1 MPVFRLAFAT
11 VCAFLALAAAPA
23 NGAPM
28 TVQIV
33 NNSGVDPTQVWL
45 SLYNGPSADGQL
57 PNNTPVQLSSLTNS
71 SFVIGN
77 MAAGRLYVA
86 YGSQGV
92 DINTTTMTPI
102 RNDKIEFTNPGV
114 ADLTA
119 VDFFGIPMGLQ
130 TLDSGGNVLETLGFR
145 CFTSTLAPALQAL
158 PGGQAST
165 ILTSANTFS
174 KVLSPSLS
182 DAYPLMTAYVQAMSG
197 QTITVN
203 STFDGRPDAGLPAVT
218 TNMTGTFQPDG
229 SITLSGTFTNIA
241 TGAVT
246 PNQTLAVAAGGIAPG
261 IYSNNGS
268 YTKNGAPGQV
278 GDNDAFSTVYRDLV
292 AGFAM
297 GYWGGRY
304 GNQTSAWLRQPPF
317 AAAWT
322 TPPPFTPY
330 YHQYGAMIT
339 EYSSAYGFPF
349 TDLSPTTVQ
358 AGLGSNVATMRV
370 TIEPDTGPNVPGC
383 AGSSTPTPPTPPPTS
398 GGATPDPVTSTPV
411 TPVPSTPAT
420 PISTPA
426 PKRTTKGRAVAIVER
441 RAVRLDR
448 AGRLILPVRCD
459 GDPCRGELEVY
470 TRVRRG
476 KKLVIV
482 PVGATEVAVPE
493 AKTQHLVVK
502 LTKTGRELIRR
513 AGRRGLPTTAVVRLG
528 PRSKASI
535 VSRRAVKVLPYAKP
549 KRSRR

>member
-28 TVQIV
+28 TVEIV
-33 NNSGVDPTQVWL
+33 NNSGVKPDQVWL

-71 SFVIGN
+71 SFTLGDIT
-77 MAAGRLYVA
+77 AGRLYVA

-92 DINTTTMTPI
+92 DINTTTMSPI

-165 ILTSANTFS
+165 ILTAANTFS

-218 TNMTGTFQPDG
+218 TNMTGTFQADG

-268 YTKNGAPGQV
+268 YTKNGAPGAV

-370 TIEPDTGPNVPGC
+370 TIEPDTGPSVPGC
-383 AGSSTPTPPTPPPTS
+383 AGYSTPTTPPPPS
-398 GGATPDPVTSTPV
+398 GGGTPDPVTATPV
-411 TPVPSTPAT
+411 NPAPSTAPA
-420 PISTPA
+420 PITAPA

-476 KKLVIV
+476 KKLRIV
-482 PVGATEVAVPE
+482 PVGAAELAVPE

-502 LTKTGRELIRR
+502 LTKTGRALIRR
-513 AGRRGLPTTAVVRLG
+513 GGRRGLWTTTVVRLG
-528 PRSKASI
+528 PRSKATT
-535 VSRRAVKVLPYAKP
+535 VSRRGVKVLPYAKP